1 MAGNGKQY
9 ATGAHSEV
17 AHIGSSLTN
26 AGLKAGPGGRSSV
39 RRYIRHSLLHAVNL
53 TRGCGLTHDELTTLA
68 SDFAQISGVTA
79 TIFGPSGFLGRYFVQ
94 ALARQGSQVVCPYRC
109 DDLDVQHLR
118 VMGDLGQVGE

>member
-39 RRYIRHSLLHAVNL
+39 RCIRHSLPYAVNPL
-53 TRGCGLTHDELTTLA
+53 TCGCGLTHDELTTLA
-68 SDFAQISGVTA
+68 SDFAQISGITA

-118 VMGDLGQVGE
+118 VMGDLGQVRE